1 MCQKLCD
8 FLGFNDSNISRG
20 LASPGFRELIHIY
33 LSPLGYLKTLEKDVH
48 VLTCL
53 SSLYIL
59 GPGAGDERNLW
70 ETPLP
75 YKTPSGPLTTHGLQ
89 DLMSDLMECA
99 LELLI

>member
-1 MCQKLCD
+1 MFSSFYSFIHPFINHLLSIMCQKLCD

-53 SSLYIL
+53 SSL
-59 GPGAGDERNLW
+59 
-70 ETPLP
+70 
-75 YKTPSGPLTTHGLQ
+75 
-89 DLMSDLMECA
+89 
-99 LELLI
+99 